1 MIKADRALLTTMA
14 MQMKQGRGEC
24 TIEKVVDTY
33 NKGLD
38 NQRKEDREKE
48 RLASNSNLVSV

>member
-1 MIKADRALLTTMA
+1 MINADRALLMTMA

-33 NKGLD
+33 YKGLD